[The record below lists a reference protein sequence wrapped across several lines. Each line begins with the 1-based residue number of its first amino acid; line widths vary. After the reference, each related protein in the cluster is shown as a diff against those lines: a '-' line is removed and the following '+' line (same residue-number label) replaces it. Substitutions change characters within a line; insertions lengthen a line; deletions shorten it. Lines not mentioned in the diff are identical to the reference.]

1 MKNKKEFE
9 RGKRHC
15 KGWQLGIYF
24 VKTAIKVSIGNAL
37 FKREIRSSPHPNI
50 LDHKGKLHL
59 FCHYAE
65 KVREKKKWQDG
76 VFFSNPHTF
85 TPLYFVPSL
94 CHISLFGMKTKTNH
108 SPPLSPPPRPD

>member
-1 MKNKKEFE
+1 MKNKKNKKEFE

-65 KVREKKKWQDG
+65 KVREKKNG
-76 VFFSNPHTF
+76 RTAFSSLTHI
-85 TPLYFVPSL
+85 PLHLYTLSL
-94 CHISLFGMKTKTNH
+94 PYVISAFLE
-108 SPPLSPPPRPD
+108 

>member
-37 FKREIRSSPHPNI
+37 FKREIRSSPSS
-50 LDHKGKLHL
+50 K
-59 FCHYAE
+59 
-65 KVREKKKWQDG
+65 
-76 VFFSNPHTF
+76 HT
-85 TPLYFVPSL
+85 
-94 CHISLFGMKTKTNH
+94 
-108 SPPLSPPPRPD
+108 